1 MQQEHQTTKPMKH
14 LLFIF
19 SLLIV
24 SNLFAQED
32 LLKMIEEEAP
42 SEPTPVFATFKS
54 TRLVNLHT
62 NEQMRAKHL
71 DFRIQHRFQP
81 MQIDAN
87 NVYGLYNMFGLDG
100 AVMRLGLEYGVTNK
114 LMIGAGRS
122 NIGKTYDGFVKYKI
136 TQQTRGKKS
145 MPVSVNYFGNMAI
158 NTLEFTDKTR
168 NNLFTSRLS
177 FVNQFIVTRKFNE
190 HISLMIAPTFV
201 HQNLVETKAQSN
213 DIYAV
218 GIGGSVKLT
227 RSTRFN
233 FEYIP
238 RLNARD
244 DKKLDGTMN
253 YDAFA
258 FGFDIETGGH
268 VFQLHFTNASGL
280 IEQQFITQNTNSISL
295 NSIRFG
301 FNLSRV
307 FSMEKEGN

>member
-1 MQQEHQTTKPMKH
+1 MRQTINRMRNLVLIFT
-14 LLFIF
+14 LLFA
-19 SLLIV
+19 

-32 LLKMIEEEAP
+32 LLKMLEEDSTSAP
-42 SEPTPVFATFKS
+42 TTVFATFKS

-62 NEQMRAKHL
+62 NEQMKAQHL

-81 MQIDAN
+81 MLINQD

-100 AVMRLGLEYGVTNK
+100 AVMRLGLEYGVTDK
-114 LMIGAGRS
+114 LMIGVGRS
-122 NIGKTYDGFVKYKI
+122 NVGKTYDGFIKYKI
-136 TQQTRGKKS
+136 TEQTRGKKS
-145 MPVSVNYFGNMAI
+145 MPVSINYFGNVAI

-168 NNLFTSRLS
+168 NNFFSSRLS
-177 FVNQFIVTRKFNE
+177 FVNQLIVTRKFNE
-190 HISLMIAPTFV
+190 HVSLMISPTFV
-201 HQNLVETKAQSN
+201 HHNLVETKAQSN
-213 DIYAV
+213 DIYAI
-218 GIGGSVKLT
+218 GIGGSVKLS
-227 RSTRFN
+227 RSSRFN

-244 DKKLDGTMN
+244 DKKLDGTMY
-253 YDAFA
+253 YDAFS

-280 IEQQFITQNTNSISL
+280 IEQQFIAQNTSNVSL

-307 FSMEKEGN
+307 FSLEKEGK